1 VQTEKWSTVL
11 VVAVVLALAVGGP
24 WLIQQIRTLPGPEV
38 LAARANQRVV
48 TLEVGGM
55 TCRGCSSAVRTRLAA
70 VEGVSQV
77 DVRLEPRR
85 AYVVC
90 DRSVPDTALT
100 AAVQRAGPGFLAVV
114 RSN

>member
-1 VQTEKWSTVL
+1 
-11 VVAVVLALAVGGP
+11 
-24 WLIQQIRTLPGPEV
+24 
-38 LAARANQRVV
+38 
-48 TLEVGGM
+48 M

-70 VEGVSQV
+70 VEVS
-77 DVRLEPRR
+77 PRSTSVSSR
-85 AYVVC
+85 GAPTVVC